1 MNLSPLTIRRLKNF
15 KANKRGYYS
24 AVLFGVLFF
33 ISIFAELIANDKP
46 ILVVLENKIY
56 FPVFER
62 ISETHYGGEFETEAD
77 YKDPFVKDLINKRGF
92 FVMPLIEYSY
102 DTINYDLKVPSP
114 SPPSF
119 ENLLGTDDQGRDVLA
134 RLIYGFRISVFFW
147 FNINNLIECDRNLNR
162 WNSRFLW
169 WKD

>member
-134 RLIYGFRISVFFW
+134 RLIYGFRISVF
-147 FNINNLIECDRNLNR
+147 LV
-162 WNSRFLW
+162 
-169 WKD
+169 

>member
-46 ILVVLENKIY
+46 ILVVLDNKIY

-134 RLIYGFRISVFFW
+134 RLIYGFRISVF
-147 FNINNLIECDRNLNR
+147 LV
-162 WNSRFLW
+162 
-169 WKD
+169 